1 MVPPG
6 KNIRRRRRRRLCKQ
20 LLLAFK
26 PSVRTMARQQRR
38 RHRRAM
44 GRAPRMTRTTSRP
57 QLALAPLLG
66 PYPQAYTA
74 SQLRSLR
81 RAPVRLDH
89 RPVHIVRT
97 AHRSSVSSLLLS
109 HHRPHRR
116 LECQQEL
123 LAQAPASTPT
133 NVFPGGTTASSRRH
147 LRLFPCQ
154 GSRRTATSRPPRAC
168 DWPRQ
173 RARRRRQLQTTAAC
187 ALSRRGVAIDGG
199 WVQQL
204 LGLMIMRVYFQ

>member
-1 MVPPG
+1 MCG
-6 KNIRRRRRRRLCKQ
+6 RGAARR
-20 LLLAFK
+20 
-26 PSVRTMARQQRR
+26 S
-38 RHRRAM
+38 RHAW
-44 GRAPRMTRTTSRP
+44 
-57 QLALAPLLG
+57 
-66 PYPQAYTA
+66 
-74 SQLRSLR
+74 
-81 RAPVRLDH
+81 
-89 RPVHIVRT
+89 RT
-97 AHRSSVSSLLLS
+97 AHRSSVSSSLLS
-109 HHRPHRR
+109 RHHLHRWLECQRQRGAARRSRHAWRTAHRSSVSSSLLSRHRPHRR

-187 ALSRRGVAIDGG
+187 ALSRRGVAIDRG